1 MTKEFEIVIKNLLTK
16 KNPGSDNFPG
26 DCHQTFQELII
37 VLFKLLKKTE
47 EE

>member
-1 MTKEFEIVIKNLLTK
+1 MTKEFEIVIKNLLTE